1 MNGKE
6 FNRRAFENLIR
17 AGAFDS
23 MGYRRRALLTI
34 LDDVVNTINRE
45 SRDNISGQMDL
56 FGNWDEAA
64 DDSGKDSIPL
74 PDVEDFTPRERMAME
89 REMTG
94 LYLSGHPM
102 DEYREAVR
110 KIGAVPIGAILS
122 DFANETGPERFA
134 DNQTVVLAGVIASH
148 RTRTTKNNS
157 LMCYAML
164 EDDSGSIEL
173 IVFQKVLD
181 TAASYIVDNQAVLV
195 RGRISLRD
203 EKDAQIVVDSL
214 RPISDIGMP
223 GELKPSEKPKE
234 EEKLWIKVPSA
245 SDPVMHRIQLIL
257 TMFPGNRQMIIWC
270 EKEKKRLGA
279 RCLIHEGLLLEL
291 EELLGKENVVVK

>member
-34 LDDVVNTINRE
+34 LDDVVNTITRE
-45 SRDNISGQMDL
+45 SRDNISGQIDL
-56 FGNWDEAA
+56 FGNWDETA
-64 DDSGKDSIPL
+64 DDPGRDSIPL

-102 DEYREAVR
+102 DEYRDAVR
-110 KIGAVPIGAILS
+110 RVGAVPIGAILS

-157 LMCYAML
+157 LMSYVVL

-181 TAASYIVDNQAVLV
+181 TAGSYIVDNQAVLV

-203 EKDAQIVVDSL
+203 EKDAQIVVESL
-214 RPISDIGMP
+214 RPISDIG
-223 GELKPSEKPKE
+223 
-234 EEKLWIKVPSA
+234 
-245 SDPVMHRIQLIL
+245 
-257 TMFPGNRQMIIWC
+257 
-270 EKEKKRLGA
+270 
-279 RCLIHEGLLLEL
+279 
-291 EELLGKENVVVK
+291 ENVTLAISAVMEDFASRRGMTLL